1 MHGSRQLVFPITQEK
16 LKTKM
21 LLLLISATHSD
32 GNILLRL
39 VTDLSLKRQPRL
51 EVAPVMF

>member
-1 MHGSRQLVFPITQEK
+1 MHGSRQLAFPITQEK
-16 LKTKM
+16 LQTKM
-21 LLLLISATHSD
+21 LLLISATHSD
-32 GNILLRL
+32 GNILLPL